1 MDSLCSLLRLPE
13 GCRAGLWALSALGQ
27 LPNPWFE
34 LEAKATTF
42 LPKGKSSTNRAIWR
56 LMQNKVISLI
66 VYPVTPSTD
75 LCKFQLQWLQPAF
88 DVCNL
93 YILVLQESA

>member
-1 MDSLCSLLRLPE
+1 
-13 GCRAGLWALSALGQ
+13 
-27 LPNPWFE
+27 
-34 LEAKATTF
+34 
-42 LPKGKSSTNRAIWR
+42 
-56 LMQNKVISLI
+56 MQNKVISLI
-66 VYPVTPSTD
+66 VYPVTRSID

>member
-1 MDSLCSLLRLPE
+1 M
-13 GCRAGLWALSALGQ
+13 SALGQ
-27 LPNPWFE
+27 RLIPGLR

-42 LPKGKSSTNRAIWR
+42 LPEGKSSTNRAIWR
-56 LMQNKVISLI
+56 LMHNKVISLI
-66 VYPVTPSTD
+66 VYPVTRSID